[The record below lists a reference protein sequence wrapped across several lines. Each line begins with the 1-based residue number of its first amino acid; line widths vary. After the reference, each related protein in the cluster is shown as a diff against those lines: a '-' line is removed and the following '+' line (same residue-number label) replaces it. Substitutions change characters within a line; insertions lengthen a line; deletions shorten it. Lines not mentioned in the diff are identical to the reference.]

1 MCIVVR
7 ISSTPTP
14 PQAVFLAA
22 TKSRR
27 LSVFFDHTM
36 VTFRSEDM
44 TAGTLVLPTDHVKS
58 LLDGLGR
65 LCSLQYQDMN
75 THSMRRVYRRYIQR
89 IDEMERVLRFLF
101 GEINKLHGTF
111 VQSGQVTSFLQNDV
125 DYHLDVVEDSLQK
138 LYTQFEKFKVNNA
151 GLLSER
157 DSACENRAVSRAAA
171 FSYEPSREDAEET
184 LTLLDMEGGL
194 GFSNVAGVMLQE
206 HQDKLQRTLYRTTR
220 GNVFVHFEDVEDEFL
235 NTEVKSEKKSVFVV
249 YFQGSRDTIVH
260 QKIHRICMAFGAQ
273 LYEWP
278 KTYEEARQ
286 LDQELELII
295 ADKTR
300 ALHAYEEFFL
310 QEISVLLEPVR
321 PEGNSLIEEW
331 RLFCV
336 KERSL
341 YTTMDLFESTGET
354 MRCDVWFP
362 SNEDMMIRQILDAH
376 PGQALLLDDHMKHGP
391 PPTFFRTTQFT
402 DAFQT
407 FVDTYGIARY
417 KEANPAVLTIV
428 TLPFLFG
435 IMFGDIGHGGVVLLF
450 GIVLVL
456 LNKTISKLEGDL
468 VKMLAGARY
477 MILLM
482 GFFATF
488 AGFLYNDF
496 FSLGLDIFG
505 TRYAAPPAAEG
516 AEVAWTPNTSMSFP
530 YPFGFDPVWKGAKN
544 ELLFFNSFKM
554 KFAVI
559 VAGVQMGVGVLIKG
573 LNCVYFQDH
582 LSFVF
587 EFVPQL
593 IFFTSFVGYMN
604 FLIFWKWL
612 TPEGSNKPNIINTLI
627 NMGLNKPVESP
638 MFAHQDVVQK
648 FLLLGML
655 VAVPVMLLPKPL
667 ILKSLHN
674 KQIKETEYFEQDS
687 LLEMGGAIS
696 GEEVSDFSV
705 HYAAI
710 RLWRGVHPPDDRNH

>member
-1 MCIVVR
+1 
-7 ISSTPTP
+7 
-14 PQAVFLAA
+14 
-22 TKSRR
+22 
-27 LSVFFDHTM
+27 
-36 VTFRSEDM
+36 
-44 TAGTLVLPTDHVKS
+44 
-58 LLDGLGR
+58 
-65 LCSLQYQDMN
+65 
-75 THSMRRVYRRYIQR
+75 
-89 IDEMERVLRFLF
+89 
-101 GEINKLHGTF
+101 
-111 VQSGQVTSFLQNDV
+111 
-125 DYHLDVVEDSLQK
+125 
-138 LYTQFEKFKVNNA
+138 
-151 GLLSER
+151 
-157 DSACENRAVSRAAA
+157 
-171 FSYEPSREDAEET
+171 
-184 LTLLDMEGGL
+184 
-194 GFSNVAGVMLQE
+194 
-206 HQDKLQRTLYRTTR
+206 
-220 GNVFVHFEDVEDEFL
+220 
-235 NTEVKSEKKSVFVV
+235 
-249 YFQGSRDTIVH
+249 
-260 QKIHRICMAFGAQ
+260 
-273 LYEWP
+273 
-278 KTYEEARQ
+278 
-286 LDQELELII
+286 
-295 ADKTR
+295 
-300 ALHAYEEFFL
+300 
-310 QEISVLLEPVR
+310 
-321 PEGNSLIEEW
+321 
-331 RLFCV
+331 
-336 KERSL
+336 
-341 YTTMDLFESTGET
+341 

-362 SNEDMMIRQILDAH
+362 SNEDAMIRQILDAH

-450 GIVLVL
+450 GMVLVL
-456 LNKTISKLEGDL
+456 FNKTINKLEGDL

-482 GFFATF
+482 GFYATF

-516 AEVAWTPNTSMSFP
+516 AEVAWTPNTGMSFP

-638 MFAHQDVVQK
+638 MFAHQDTVQK

-687 LLEMGGAIS
+687 LLEMGGAIP
-696 GEEVSDFSV
+696 GEEPFDFGEEFIHQMIETIEFVLGTVSNTAS
-705 HYAAI
+705 YL
-710 RLWRGVHPPDDRNH
+710 RLWALSLAHQQLSLVFFEKTVLAVLEKDFGIIVGTIVLFFAFGMFAMATFGVMLGMDSLECFLHALRLQWVEFQSKFFKADGYNFRPVNFARLLARGEDGA